1 MHLLEIS
8 DLVVAHD
15 PRTLERLPVRRD
27 EIVARLTAAG
37 AAAWG
42 SLPAATVAA
51 AASVGVLLVEP
62 LTHRRWYAVPL

>member
-1 MHLLEIS
+1 MFSSPSPVGPLTLLRPF
-8 DLVVAHD
+8 VVLA
-15 PRTLERLPVRRD
+15 V
-27 EIVARLTAAG
+27 AG
-37 AAAWG
+37 AAVWG